1 MNDTTSH
8 SLQFRRGA
16 RRGLALLA
24 SAAIVASMTAAASAE
39 NGPSDED
46 IISRSA
52 WGVYNTSRVF
62 EPWAE
67 IPLSFDPGSP
77 MTDVRL
83 GTPPPKCEARAA
95 GYWASYALEEGMIP
109 GVMAP
114 FGYKQNPT
122 LARAA
127 NPPYAGSYGDAPV
140 ESDVTPAGKDAGPDY
155 HASCP
160 SPLGG
165 KATARHFHLGG
176 QGFTIGAATTDTE
189 QHFEPAQRLI
199 SGVTSTDLTD
209 VDLGSVRVQQIGSY
223 LKTDLK
229 PDSAPVVSYKMT
241 VQGIAGSSGGQA
253 APGDAVWVG
262 NGVVLAGQNVPAGE
276 LVAQFNDQVKA
287 HEKDL
292 AQLGRY
298 SVRILAPKVETDAW
312 NRYLIEAPVVDAG
325 FGPKA
330 RERQTGHY
338 QAVRLGISRFFGTY
352 TEIAPGES
360 APQDSSKRPSS

>member
-1 MNDTTSH
+1 MNDTMSVSMH
-8 SLQFRRGA
+8 LRRGA
-16 RRGLALLA
+16 RRWGAVLA
-24 SAAIVASMTAAASAE
+24 SVAVVATMAPASAE
-39 NGPSDED
+39 NGPSDDE

-83 GTPPPKCEARAA
+83 GTPTPKCEARAA
-95 GYWASYALEEGMIP
+95 GYWASYSLEEGMIP

-127 NPPYAGSYGDAPV
+127 NPPYAGIYGDAPV
-140 ESDVTPAGKDAGPDY
+140 ESEVAPAGKDAGPDY

-160 SPLGG
+160 SPLAG

-176 QGFTIGAATTDTE
+176 QGFSIGAATTDTD
-189 QHFEPAQRLI
+189 QHFEPAQRLVA
-199 SGVTSTDLTD
+199 GVTSTDLTD
-209 VDLGSVRVQQIGSY
+209 VDLGTVHVQQIGSY

-229 PDSAPVVSYKMT
+229 PDSAPVVSYKIT
-241 VQGIAGSSGGQA
+241 LQGISASSGGQA
-253 APGDAVWVG
+253 APSDTAWVG

-276 LVAQFNDQVKA
+276 LVAQFNEQVKA

-298 SVRILAPKVETDAW
+298 SLRILAPKVETDAW
-312 NRYLIEAPVVDAG
+312 NRYLVEAPVVDAG

-330 RERQTGHY
+330 RERQTGHF

-360 APQDSSKRPSS
+360 APPSDSSKPAPF

>member
-83 GTPPPKCEARAA
+83 GTPAPKCEARAA

-140 ESDVTPAGKDAGPDY
+140 ESEVAPAGKDAGPYY

-160 SPLGG
+160 TPLAG
-165 KATARHFHLGG
+165 KATARHFHLSG
-176 QGFTIGAATTDTE
+176 QGFSIGAATTDTE
-189 QHFEPAQRLI
+189 QHFEPAQHLV
-199 SGVTSTDLTD
+199 SEYGVEITAIITDTIERWDAEEASRRIELH
-209 VDLGSVRVQQIGSY
+209 VGRDLQFIRINGTVVGS
-223 LKTDLK
+223 
-229 PDSAPVVSYKMT
+229 
-241 VQGIAGSSGGQA
+241 
-253 APGDAVWVG
+253 
-262 NGVVLAGQNVPAGE
+262 LAGLVIYA
-276 LVAQFNDQVKA
+276 VAQLLF
-287 HEKDL
+287 
-292 AQLGRY
+292 
-298 SVRILAPKVETDAW
+298 
-312 NRYLIEAPVVDAG
+312 
-325 FGPKA
+325 
-330 RERQTGHY
+330 
-338 QAVRLGISRFFGTY
+338 
-352 TEIAPGES
+352 
-360 APQDSSKRPSS
+360 

>member
-1 MNDTTSH
+1 MNDTASH
-8 SLQFRRGA
+8 STQLRRGA

-24 SAAIVASMTAAASAE
+24 SAAMVASMTAAASAE

-140 ESDVTPAGKDAGPDY
+140 ESEVAPAGKDAGPYY

-160 SPLGG
+160 TPLAGQ
-165 KATARHFHLGG
+165 ATARHFHVGG
-176 QGFTIGAATTDTE
+176 QGFSIGAATTDTE
-189 QHFEPAQRLI
+189 QHFEPAQHLV
-199 SGVTSTDLTD
+199 SGLTTTNLTD
-209 VDLGSVRVQQIGSY
+209 VDLGSVHVQQIGSY
-223 LKTDLK
+223 LKTGGDRFAEQWTSERYNALSLSLDLHK
-229 PDSAPVVSYKMT
+229 IRPEDVTVPTTVIAITGDRLVPIAQSRELARRLGGTSQLIELDSSLGHDAFLGDSFRIAPFISELL
-241 VQGIAGSSGGQA
+241 Q
-253 APGDAVWVG
+253 
-262 NGVVLAGQNVPAGE
+262 LEEE
-276 LVAQFNDQVKA
+276 LV
-287 HEKDL
+287 
-292 AQLGRY
+292 
-298 SVRILAPKVETDAW
+298 S
-312 NRYLIEAPVVDAG
+312 
-325 FGPKA
+325 
-330 RERQTGHY
+330 
-338 QAVRLGISRFFGTY
+338 
-352 TEIAPGES
+352 
-360 APQDSSKRPSS
+360 